1 MTTLLYI
8 YEYNPDSLEYT
19 GKKEAEADPEE
30 TKLRK
35 QFVPLVPR
43 FATLIEP
50 PKNTDEEHKA
60 VIFNPNTNNWEIVI
74 DYRKN
79 YRLVDENLNIS
90 SINTITKPENGIV
103 VSEDLANKIKANP
116 DDYKIENNKIA
127 KKTAKEKEKERK
139 ERISLLSLTKREIFL
154 ALYHSKQITPEMLEA
169 QITEPE
175 ALIEFKYAN
184 EYYRGNPLVSE
195 IGKKLGYTEDEI
207 DYLFENKELPS
218 K

>member
-1 MTTLLYI
+1 M
-8 YEYNPDSLEYT
+8 
-19 GKKEAEADPEE
+19 
-30 TKLRK
+30 
-35 QFVPLVPR
+35 
-43 FATLIEP
+43 
-50 PKNTDEEHKA
+50 
-60 VIFNPNTNNWEIVI
+60 
-74 DYRKN
+74 
-79 YRLVDENLNIS
+79 
-90 SINTITKPENGIV
+90 
-103 VSEDLANKIKANP
+103 ANKIKANP